1 MSDYENEI
9 NLMDYFLVLWR
20 RKWMI
25 IVPAVLLAVAAG
37 FVSFMITPVWEIDAV
52 IQPSKFSIQTEQGV
66 FSEVIVVDPKQIVG
80 QISQKSYDSAISTR
94 LGLDIRKMPKIR
106 AENLRDTKLIRVW
119 IRDQDIDKGKKII
132 GALFNILKDEFN
144 KRIDA
149 ELKGIDIEIARN
161 QNKITEKG
169 LGIKDKQTE
178 ANILGFQK
186 DRTQAEILANESKVK
201 ISEERYKNITEE
213 MGSVKKRVD
222 DLEEQLRKTLGENRQ
237 GSEGLA
243 LLLYLSQVQENLRY
257 YNTLDEK
264 LSTEKI
270 TQENLRL
277 SIKENAEKIKELEA
291 LMGKARNDAE
301 RINTEIEDIKQEI
314 NLLEE
319 RKLRIDYARLVKEAT
334 SSISP
339 VSPRKALNVLITG
352 MLAAALFAVLAF
364 FLEYLDQQKKLNK
377 TKREG

>member
-213 MGSVKKRVD
+213 MGSVKKRID

-270 TQENLRL
+270 TQEDLRL